1 MAWRSGG
8 FSLIE
13 LMVTL
18 AILALLASVA
28 VPFAQLVETRQNETE
43 LRSALRQ
50 IRGALD
56 SYRQLVKEGRI
67 ESPADAS
74 GYPPN
79 LDVLWQ
85 GVPDKTKPDGSRIYI
100 LRRLPRDPFFP
111 DSAAPPASTW
121 GLRSYVSPPDAPAEG
136 RDVFDVY
143 SLSAAT
149 GLDGVPY
156 RQW

>member
-111 DSAAPPASTW
+111 DSVAPPASTW

>member
-1 MAWRSGG
+1 MARRSSG

-28 VPFAQLVETRQNETE
+28 VPFAQLVEQRQKETE
-43 LRSALRQ
+43 LRNALRQ

-56 SYRQLVKEGRI
+56 SYRQYVKEGRI

-74 GYPPN
+74 GYPPD

-85 GVPDKTKPDGSRIYI
+85 GVGDKTKPDASRIYI

-111 DSAAPPASTW
+111 DSAATPASTW
-121 GLRSYVSPPDAPAEG
+121 GQRSYASPPDAPAQG

-143 SLSAAT
+143 SLSPAT

-156 RQW
+156 REW

>member
-1 MAWRSGG
+1 MSARCRG

-28 VPFAQLVETRQNETE
+28 VPFAQLVQQRHKETE
-43 LRSALRQ
+43 LRTALRD
-50 IRGALD
+50 IRTALD
-56 SYRQLVKEGRI
+56 AYRQAVKEGRV

-74 GYPPN
+74 GYPPD

-85 GVPDKTKPDGSRIYI
+85 GVVDKKRLDGGKLYF
-100 LRRLPRDPFFP
+100 LRRLPRDPFYP
-111 DSAAPPASTW
+111 DSAADPATTW
-121 GLRSYVSPPDAPAEG
+121 GLRSYESPPDAPAPG

-143 SLSAAT
+143 SLSPAT

-156 RQW
+156 RAW